1 MSPPP
6 PESFR
11 RMSPRTRLLA
21 LPAAAVLAALLLPSA
36 AQAGWVSTEAIDGP
50 SPDIVRMGDMDISRD
65 GTGILAYVRRDE
77 GAEHVVVSRL
87 VDGGWT
93 PPERVDVGL
102 PDGTSPAVAA
112 SDGGRVAVAW
122 ISGGAAW
129 ASVRDHGAPGFS
141 PPQGLADGA
150 SAPSMDM
157 SVGGVGYVSFT
168 VAGAG
173 GGDVRLAR
181 LDRRTSAF
189 RLLPDVLDIDP
200 ANGAGLGAGRSRIA
214 VAADGTAVGVWGEA
228 GRVFAR
234 RVFDDRVSLA
244 PQDMTAESIEGR
256 AGFPTADLPEIDI
269 EDDSSFA
276 WATFRQRFDDGRLH
290 LVARRLVGSAFD
302 PPVAVD
308 GFGFPAGADV
318 ASGRI
323 DLNGRGEGIAVTG
336 AGAAG
341 VFSSL
346 LHEDA
351 FFPGALLGF
360 AAGNGIPAGGISDN
374 NDAFGA
380 YVAAD
385 GTLRARA
392 FDINP
397 RSRSVPPPGPEAVLS
412 TPDFGPVDELTGL
425 DLAVDRGG
433 DMAVAAVQGTGAERR
448 LVVGSFDRA
457 PGTFT
462 TYSTSKLRRQ
472 NRPTLTWQ
480 APFELW
486 GPLRYRVEVA
496 GQVVGESG
504 EPRLVPAA
512 PLPDGTHPWR
522 VVAVDRRGQ
531 ESASRVRYLR
541 IDARPPEIQA
551 RLRRSGGRLLRV
563 TVTVADGSIAA
574 PAGSGVQTV
583 EVLWGDGSRSTGRTV
598 SHRYRRGGQYTV
610 TVRATD
616 KAGNV
621 GTFKERV
628 RIRRG

>member
-1 MSPPP
+1 MSP
-6 PESFR
+6 FR
-11 RMSPRTRLLA
+11 RSRRLLA
-21 LPAAAVLAALLLPSA
+21 PAAAVLASLALPSA
-36 AQAGWVSTEAIDGP
+36 AHAGWFSTEPIDGP
-50 SPDIVRMGDMDISRD
+50 SPDIVRMGDLDISRD

-87 VDGGWT
+87 VDGAWT
-93 PPERVDVGL
+93 APERVDVGL

-112 SDGGRVAVAW
+112 SEGGRVAVAW
-122 ISGGAAW
+122 SSAGTVF
-129 ASVRDHGAPGFS
+129 ASVRDVGAAAFS
-141 PPQGLADGA
+141 PPQALANAA
-150 SAPSMDM
+150 SAPSVDM
-157 SVGGVGYVSFT
+157 SVHGVGYVSYT

-173 GGDVRLAR
+173 GGDVRVAR

-189 RLLPDVLDIDP
+189 RPLPDALDVAADSP
-200 ANGAGLGAGRSRIA
+200 AGLGNGRSRIA
-214 VAADGTAVGVWGEA
+214 VAADGTAVAVWGEA
-228 GRVFAR
+228 GRVVAR
-234 RVFDDRVSLA
+234 RVFGDRISLA
-244 PQDMTAESIEGR
+244 PQDMTAGSVEGR
-256 AGFPTADLPEIDI
+256 AGAPTADIPDIDI

-290 LVARRLVGSAFD
+290 LIARRLVGSSFD

-308 GFGFPAGADV
+308 GFGFPAGAAA

-336 AGAAG
+336 AGPAG

-351 FFPGALLGF
+351 FFPGAVLGS
-360 AAGNGIPAGGISDN
+360 AATDGSPVGGIADN
-374 NDAFGA
+374 NDAFAA
-380 YVAAD
+380 YLAAD
-385 GTLRARA
+385 GSLRARA
-392 FDINP
+392 FDIDP

-412 TPDFGPVDELTGL
+412 TPDLGPVDEDAGL

-433 DMAVAAVQGTGAERR
+433 DMAVAAVQDAGGARR
-448 LVVGSFDRA
+448 LVVAGFDRV
-457 PGTFT
+457 PGTFR
-462 TYSTSKLRRQ
+462 TYSTGKLRRS

-480 APFELW
+480 TPFELW

-496 GQVVGESG
+496 GQVVGEST

-541 IDARPPEIQA
+541 IDSRPPEIQA
-551 RLRRSGGRLLRV
+551 VLRRGGGRILRV
-563 TVTVADGSIAA
+563 RATVADGSIAV
-574 PAGSGVQTV
+574 PSGSGVRTV
-583 EVLWGDGSRSTGRTV
+583 EILWGDGTRSRGRKAT
-598 SHRYRRGGQYTV
+598 HRYRRGGQYTV

-616 KAGNV
+616 AIGNV
-621 GTFKERV
+621 GIFKERV
-628 RIRRG
+628 RIARK

>member
-1 MSPPP
+1 MPRPHL
-6 PESFR
+6 R
-11 RMSPRTRLLA
+11 RLA
-21 LPAAAVLAALLLPSA
+21 VPAAAVLAALALPA
-36 AQAGWVSTEAIDGP
+36 AARAGWVPTEAIDGP

-65 GTGILAYVRRDE
+65 GTGLLAYVRREE

-93 PPERVDVGL
+93 TPERVDVGL
-102 PDGTSPAVAA
+102 PDGHSPAVAA
-112 SDGGRVAVAW
+112 SDGGRVAVSW
-122 ISGGAAW
+122 ISGGAVW
-129 ASVRDHGAPGFS
+129 ASVRDHGAAGFTA
-141 PPQGLADGA
+141 PQGLADGA

-173 GGDVRLAR
+173 GGDVRAAR

-189 RLLPDVLDIDP
+189 RLLPDVLDIDGN
-200 ANGAGLGAGRSRIA
+200 NGAGLGSGRSKIA
-214 VAADGTAVGVWGEA
+214 VAADGTAVTVWGEA

-234 RVFDDRVSLA
+234 RVFDDRISAA
-244 PQDMTAESIEGR
+244 PQDMTADAVEGR
-256 AGFPTADLPEIDI
+256 VGAPTADIPDIDI

-308 GFGFPAGADV
+308 GFGFPAGAEV

-336 AGAAG
+336 AGPAG
-341 VFSSL
+341 VFSTL

-351 FFPGALLGF
+351 FFPGAVLGF
-360 AAGNGIPAGGISDN
+360 AEGNGIPVGGIADN
-374 NDAFGA
+374 NDAFAA
-380 YVAAD
+380 YRAAD
-385 GTLRARA
+385 GTLRARP
-392 FDINP
+392 FDISP
-397 RSRSVPPPGPEAVLS
+397 RSRSVPPPGPEVVLS
-412 TPDFGPVDELTGL
+412 TPDFGPVDEAAGL

-433 DMAVAAVQGTGAERR
+433 DMAVAVVQGTGPDRR
-448 LVVGSFDRA
+448 LVVASFDRP
-457 PGTFT
+457 PGSFT

-512 PLPDGTHPWR
+512 PLPDGTHRWR
-522 VVAVDRRGQ
+522 VVAIDRRGQ
-531 ESASRVRYLR
+531 ETASRVRYLR
-541 IDARPPEIQA
+541 VDGRPPEVQA
-551 RLRRSGGRLLRV
+551 RLRRSGGRVLRV
-563 TVTVADGSIAA
+563 TATVADGAIAA
-574 PAGSGVQTV
+574 PAGSGVRTV
-583 EVLWGDGSRSTGRTV
+583 EVLWGDGTRSTGRNV
-598 SHRYRRGGQYTV
+598 RHRYRRGGQYTV

-621 GTFKERV
+621 GTFKQRV
-628 RIRRG
+628 RIRRR

>member
-1 MSPPP
+1 M
-6 PESFR
+6 
-11 RMSPRTRLLA
+11 
-21 LPAAAVLAALLLPSA
+21 
-36 AQAGWVSTEAIDGP
+36 
-50 SPDIVRMGDMDISRD
+50 
-65 GTGILAYVRRDE
+65 
-77 GAEHVVVSRL
+77 
-87 VDGGWT
+87 
-93 PPERVDVGL
+93 
-102 PDGTSPAVAA
+102 
-112 SDGGRVAVAW
+112 AVAW

-129 ASVRDHGAPGFS
+129 ASVRDHGAAGFS
-141 PPQGLADGA
+141 PPQPLADGA
-150 SAPSMDM
+150 SAPSLDM
-157 SVGGVGYVSFT
+157 SVGGVAYVSFT

-173 GGDVRLAR
+173 GGDLRVAR

-189 RLLPDVLDIDP
+189 RLLPDPLDIDG

-214 VAADGTAVGVWGEA
+214 VAADGTAVAVWGEA

-234 RVFDDRVSLA
+234 RVFDDRISLA
-244 PQDMTAESIEGR
+244 PQDMTADSVEGHVG
-256 AGFPTADLPEIDI
+256 APTADLPEIDI

-276 WATFRQRFDDGRLH
+276 WASFRQRFDDGRLH

-308 GFGFPAGADV
+308 GFGFPAGAEV

-336 AGAAG
+336 AGPAG

-360 AAGNGIPAGGISDN
+360 AASNGTPAGGISDN
-374 NDAFGA
+374 NDAFAA

-412 TPDFGPVDELTGL
+412 TPDFGPVDEPAGL

-433 DMAVAAVQGTGAERR
+433 NMAVAVVQGTGADRR
-448 LVVGSFDRA
+448 LVVGSFDRP

-462 TYSTSKLRRQ
+462 TYSSSKLRRQ
-472 NRPTLTWQ
+472 ARPTLTWR

-496 GQVVGESG
+496 GQVVGEST

-512 PLPDGTHPWR
+512 PLPDGLHRWR
-522 VVAVDRRGQ
+522 VVAIDRRGQ
-531 ESASRVRYLR
+531 EAATKVRYLR
-541 IDARPPEIQA
+541 IDARPPEIA
-551 RLRRSGGRLLRV
+551 ETLRRSGGRILRV
-563 TVTVADGSIAA
+563 TATVADGSLAA
-574 PAGSGVQTV
+574 PAGSGVRTV
-583 EVLWGDGSRSTGRTV
+583 QVLWGDGTRSTGRKVT
-598 SHRYRRGGQYTV
+598 HRYRRGGEYTV

-616 KAGNV
+616 AAGNV
-621 GTFKERV
+621 GIFTQQV
-628 RIRRG
+628 RISRK